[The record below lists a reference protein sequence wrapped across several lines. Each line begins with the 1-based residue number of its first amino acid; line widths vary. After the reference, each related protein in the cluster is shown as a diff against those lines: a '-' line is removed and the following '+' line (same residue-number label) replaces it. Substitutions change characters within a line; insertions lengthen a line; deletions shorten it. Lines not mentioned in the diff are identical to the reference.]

1 MLLGLSHEFLLA
13 VVLGAQ
19 GLEVGGACGRQSAQG
34 GDEGTGHGCDL
45 GDLAPWHLHN
55 LIHVWQRRHQV
66 SKVGTGH
73 WLGRDAVVFQELA
86 QDVQLCG
93 ADGAIVQLGLQMPS
107 QVGVEVRQDLGGF
120 GALRTTHGDTGVSGP
135 MVATNPQ

>member
-1 MLLGLSHEFLLA
+1 M
-13 VVLGAQ
+13 
-19 GLEVGGACGRQSAQG
+19 GG
-34 GDEGTGHGCDL
+34 L

-66 SKVGTGH
+66 SKAGAGH

-93 ADGAIVQLGLQMPS
+93 ADGTIVKPGAQVPS
-107 QVGVEVRQDLGGF
+107 QIGVEVRQDLGGF
-120 GALRTTHGDTGVSGP
+120 GALRTTHGTQGSVG
-135 MVATNPQ
+135 QW